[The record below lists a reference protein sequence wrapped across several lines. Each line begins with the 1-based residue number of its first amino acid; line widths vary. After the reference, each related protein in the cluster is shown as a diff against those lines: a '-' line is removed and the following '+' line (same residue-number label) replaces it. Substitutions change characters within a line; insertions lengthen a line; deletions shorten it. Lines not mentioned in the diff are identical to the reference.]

1 MLMQNEKKISRR
13 QPPHV
18 VGRMVEHVIG
28 CKWSLTV
35 VDLVRQGVSRPGA
48 MERSVEGLT
57 MKVLAD
63 CLRLLLRYGVLT
75 KESFPEVPPRV
86 EYSFTPFGMKF
97 VTLLE
102 SLDVLEA
109 ELAGMEIAGPPN
121 EAAD

>member
-1 MLMQNEKKISRR
+1 MQMVAHRR
-13 QPPHV
+13 RSGPAGHADIQN
-18 VGRMVEHVIG
+18 
-28 CKWSLTV
+28 S
-35 VDLVRQGVSRPGA
+35 DPG
-48 MERSVEGLT
+48 G
-57 MKVLAD
+57 
-63 CLRLLLRYGVLT
+63 
-75 KESFPEVPPRV
+75 ESFPEVPPRV